1 MLSPALIKFIS
12 KIFEEI
18 WVHILRTLD
27 PSMEKKK
34 RKSDRKKKENPKEE
48 TPVESPKP

>member
-1 MLSPALIKFIS
+1 MLSPAWIKFIS

-18 WVHILRTLD
+18 WVHVLRTFD
-27 PSMEKKK
+27 PSMEKRK
-34 RKSDRKKKENPKEE
+34 RKSDRKKKENPKEK